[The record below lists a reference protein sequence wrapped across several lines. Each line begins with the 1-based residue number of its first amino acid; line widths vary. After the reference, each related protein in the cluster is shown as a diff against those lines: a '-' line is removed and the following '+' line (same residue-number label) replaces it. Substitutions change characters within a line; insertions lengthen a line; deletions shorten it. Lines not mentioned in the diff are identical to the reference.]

1 LGQSKALLILG
12 VSKAAAECLF
22 EYDQSNFEMTLEQRV
37 EGARSVVD
45 FHALV
50 DDKLAALVEAKSPTV
65 MNKLG
70 ELLPQNA
77 FKIRWTAGSTNL
89 VSLVFSKVGI

>member
-1 LGQSKALLILG
+1 MIR
-12 VSKAAAECLF
+12 V
-22 EYDQSNFEMTLEQRV
+22 EQGV
-37 EGARSVVD
+37 EGARSVVN

-50 DDKLAALVEAKSPTV
+50 DDKLVALVEVNSPTV

-77 FKIRWTAGSTNL
+77 FEIRWTTGSTSL
-89 VSLVFSKVGI
+89 VSLLFSKVAT

>member
-12 VSKAAAECLF
+12 VSTAAVACLF

-37 EGARSVVD
+37 EGVRSVVD
-45 FHALV
+45 FHTLV
-50 DDKLAALVEAKSPTV
+50 DDELVALVEMKSPTV

-77 FKIRWTAGSTNL
+77 FNIRWTAGSTSL
-89 VSLVFSKVGI
+89 VSLVFSNVGI